1 MFHGRN
7 EGGGEQPLSKIEIH
21 KATFSLQDSAS
32 IKASPLVLGSKGEN
46 TRWVN
51 VELEYRN
58 ASNEDWVG
66 VFSPVNFKHIEDDI
80 RRFGPVGSLVFLYV
94 HCLEEFRDHHTLR
107 FCLSAHWTIGLLFH
121 MSKYYAS
128 V

>member
-1 MFHGRN
+1 MMVNLTVSVTKWTGDAHKQVAVSHDRN
-7 EGGGEQPLSKIEIH
+7 EGGGEQSLSKIAIH

-51 VELEYRN
+51 VELEYCN

-66 VFSPVNFKHIEDDI
+66 VFSPVNFK
-80 RRFGPVGSLVFLYV
+80 
-94 HCLEEFRDHHTLR
+94 
-107 FCLSAHWTIGLLFH
+107 
-121 MSKYYAS
+121 
-128 V
+128 

>member
-1 MFHGRN
+1 MPKVIAASHGRN

-58 ASNEDWVG
+58 ASNEDWFES
-66 VFSPVNFKHIEDDI
+66 FSPEISSNAIF
-80 RRFGPVGSLVFLYV
+80 
-94 HCLEEFRDHHTLR
+94 
-107 FCLSAHWTIGLLFH
+107 
-121 MSKYYAS
+121 
-128 V
+128 